1 MDAVKCT
8 FVISCLSRALRYAE
22 VLSTHIDNNDDND
35 DNYNNDRK
43 RLTSSY
49 RNLSHN

>member
-22 VLSTHIDNNDDND
+22 VLSTHFDNNDD
-35 DNYNNDRK
+35 DNYNNDGK

>member
-22 VLSTHIDNNDDND
+22 VLSTHFDNNDDD
-35 DNYNNDRK
+35 DNYNNDGK